1 MKGVASRF
9 TQRDGRVRSDETHR
23 LPESQGVDTIRSRLR
38 MLKIHRFD
46 PSGCDFPAPAIAV
59 LPRIRWAGMALT
71 NRERSTGRQRSY
83 ARGRYALHDAY
94 RLSGVGAEGALLA
107 PSYHCRTMIDPAV
120 ALGAEVALYRLT
132 PELEPDMDGLA
143 EAVASATRPVRALLF
158 THFFGFARSLDKAAR
173 FCQEHGITLI
183 EDCSHV
189 WMPVAARSGM
199 GTTGRYAVSSYY
211 KFVPSDEGALL
222 HANADAPL
230 PQHTRRPPALDEL
243 KGSVRILRGARS
255 AAPTGLALD
264 DSKQGAVSNC
274 ARRWVESLDA
284 PSIHY
289 RTEDQGRTSLR
300 ISSWILRHSDG
311 SHIAQ
316 RRRHRYAQWL
326 AAVREL
332 PGCRPLF
339 PTLPE
344 HCVPYMFP
352 LHLESPEAPF
362 ARLKRMGMPIW
373 RWDEMAVSDCP
384 TAASYQL
391 GLLHLPCHQSLSD
404 ADMAWMTSAVAK
416 VLSPANDGART

>member
-1 MKGVASRF
+1 
-9 TQRDGRVRSDETHR
+9 
-23 LPESQGVDTIRSRLR
+23 
-38 MLKIHRFD
+38 MLAVHRFD
-46 PSGCDFPAPAIAV
+46 ASACGFPAPIVSV
-59 LPRIRWAGMALT
+59 LPRAEWNGFTLAARIGAMG
-71 NRERSTGRQRSY
+71 NERGY

-94 RLSGVGAEGALLA
+94 RLSGVGIDGALLA
-107 PSYHCRTMIDPAV
+107 PSYHCRTMIDPAI
-120 ALGAEVALYRLT
+120 ALEAEVSLYRLT
-132 PELEPDMDGLA
+132 CDLQPD
-143 EAVASATRPVRALLF
+143 VAALQRAFAACTRPVRALLT
-158 THFFGFARSLDKAAR
+158 THFFGFPAQLGAVAA
-173 FCQEHGITLI
+173 FCKEHGITLI

-189 WMPVAARSGM
+189 WMPAARSGM
-199 GTTGRYAVSSYY
+199 GTIGRYAVSSYY

-230 PQHTRRPPALDEL
+230 PPCTHRPSAMDEL
-243 KGSVRILRGARS
+243 KASLRILRGARS
-255 AAPTGLALD
+255 AAPTGLALGD
-264 DSKQGAVSNC
+264 GKQGAVSDC
-274 ARRWVESLDA
+274 TRRWVESLDA

-289 RTEDQGRTSLR
+289 RAEDQGRASLR

-311 SHIAQ
+311 SHIEQ

-332 PGCRPLF
+332 PGCRPIF

-416 VLSPANDGART
+416 VLAPANDGART